1 VFYAMMDVFT
11 GALAWGICYY
21 IRKWL
26 LSKNISAAENF
37 SLDYRFW
44 MGISLVPV
52 GWLVLYA
59 IVGTY
64 RSLYKKSRL
73 FELTTTFICTL
84 IGSIILFFV
93 FILDDTND
101 NYSYYYMAFFF
112 LLAIHF
118 TLTFLGRFIFLN
130 IAKQQLVSGT
140 VQFNSLIVGN
150 SDYVTRIFHQ
160 TEKNLRSDGYYYA
173 GYVALSQFG
182 KNGTSKKLPT
192 LGNIESLESIIDTN
206 NIHQVVLAMEKSEH
220 AMVENIINRLSE
232 KDVEVK
238 ILPDTLDI
246 LSGSIRTSNV
256 MGALLIDLRT
266 ALMPEWQQN
275 IKRLIDVA
283 AAVFGS
289 IILSPLLLYVVVRV
303 KFSSK
308 GSVLYSQQRIG
319 FKGRPF
325 TMYKFRSMY
334 MDAEKNGPLLSSDN
348 DPRITRWGKIMRKW
362 RLDELPQLWN
372 ILIGEMS
379 LVGPRPERKFYI
391 DQLIAGFP
399 YYKYLLRVKPG
410 LTSWGMVQFGYA
422 ENIDEMIERSKFDL
436 LYIENISL
444 ALDFKI
450 MIHTLRII
458 FSGKGK

>member
-1 VFYAMMDVFT
+1 MFYAMMDVFT

-266 ALMPEWQQN
+266 ALMPEWHK
-275 IKRLIDVA
+275 I
-283 AAVFGS
+283 
-289 IILSPLLLYVVVRV
+289 
-303 KFSSK
+303 SK
-308 GSVLYSQQRIG
+308 G
-319 FKGRPF
+319 
-325 TMYKFRSMY
+325 
-334 MDAEKNGPLLSSDN
+334 
-348 DPRITRWGKIMRKW
+348 
-362 RLDELPQLWN
+362 
-372 ILIGEMS
+372 
-379 LVGPRPERKFYI
+379 
-391 DQLIAGFP
+391 
-399 YYKYLLRVKPG
+399 
-410 LTSWGMVQFGYA
+410 
-422 ENIDEMIERSKFDL
+422 
-436 LYIENISL
+436 
-444 ALDFKI
+444 
-450 MIHTLRII
+450 
-458 FSGKGK
+458 